1 MFFFFFC
8 HRLGCLVPWRIEIEI
23 HAPQLGL
30 VTHIVEA
37 LIEIVAVCLW
47 PVTLG
52 PVIVAGIVAGIE
64 IAGAG

>member
-1 MFFFFFC
+1 LFFGVC
-8 HRLGCLVPWRIEIEI
+8 CLTPWRIEIEI

-37 LIEIVAVCLW
+37 LIEIEAVLRAIII
-47 PVTLG
+47 T
-52 PVIVAGIVAGIE
+52 GIVMV